1 MEPMTLGSPTHSP
14 SGSPNVG
21 YLPPFL
27 LGEINPPSTPRTN
40 SLSPTKGRNLA
51 FGSPTSPTQTSTPD
65 QKHYR
70 QNLSMHQQALYNQ
83 QNMFANAPTSPN
95 TSYNPNMSYNPP
107 NMSYNNSK
115 TTGPPIEDLFDTIKS
130 NEPSVNK
137 SLFQEQSFY
146 NNSMLQNSYVNNMN
160 GSSMNPVA
168 WDGSQEQEEY
178 WVTVFGFPPNAAN
191 TVLARF
197 SNCGAILDKQYPTQG
212 NWAHIRYATR
222 AEKERAMALS
232 GRQVLPGVMVGVAE
246 CREPPRQPASPGVTR
261 QTQGA
266 RSLCPTPVPSAPVPQ
281 RPNGLISKALDYVLG
296 W

>member
-146 NNSMLQNSYVNNMN
+146 NNSVLQNSYMNSMN

-168 WDGSQEQEEY
+168 WDGSQEQDEY

-246 CREPPRQPASPGVTR
+246 CQEPPRQPASLSVTR

-281 RPNGLISKALDYVLG
+281 RSSGLISKALDYVLG

>member
-27 LGEINPPSTPRTN
+27 LGEINPPTTPRTN

-65 QKHYR
+65 QKHFR

-95 TSYNPNMSYNPP
+95 ASYNPNMSYNPP

-146 NNSMLQNSYVNNMN
+146 NNSVLQNSYMNNMN
-160 GSSMNPVA
+160 GSSMNPAA

-212 NWAHIRYATR
+212 NWAHVRYATR
-222 AEKERAMALS
+222 AEKERAMSLS

-246 CREPPRQPASPGVTR
+246 CREPPRQPTSPQVAR

-281 RPNGLISKALDYVLG
+281 RSNGLISKALDYVLG